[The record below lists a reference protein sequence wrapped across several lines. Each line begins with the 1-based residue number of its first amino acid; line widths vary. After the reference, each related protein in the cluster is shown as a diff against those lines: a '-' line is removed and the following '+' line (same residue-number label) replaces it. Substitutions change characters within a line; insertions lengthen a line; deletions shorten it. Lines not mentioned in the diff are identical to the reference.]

1 MKQGLIIV
9 VSGPAGCGKKTVL
22 THLTKT
28 GEYILSVSLTTRD
41 PRPGE
46 IAGVDYNYVTR
57 EYFQSKIDANDMM
70 EYTDYCG
77 NLYGTPKSES
87 YAILNSGKHLI
98 LELEVEGAMNI
109 KKKYPDSI
117 LIMLLPPSHAVE
129 EQRLRGRATETEESI
144 VKRLARAK
152 VEITYAPKYDYV
164 VYNYDNMD
172 KEAADKIKDI
182 VSAEE
187 SAMSRHPNV
196 ITDFLGN

>member
-1 MKQGLIIV
+1 MKKGLIIV

-22 THLTKT
+22 SHLVAT
-28 GEYILSVSLTTRD
+28 GDYICSVSLTTRD

-87 YAILNSGKHLI
+87 YAVIDSGKHLI

-117 LIMLLPPSHAVE
+117 LIMLLPPSHSVE
-129 EQRLRGRATETEESI
+129 EQRLRGRATESEESI
-144 VKRLARAK
+144 CKRLERAK

-164 VYNYDNMD
+164 VYNLDNKD
-172 KEAADKIKDI
+172 AEAAEQIRTI
-182 VSAEE
+182 VNAEE
-187 SAMSRHPNV
+187 LAMKRHPNV
-196 ITDFLGN
+196 ISDFLSN

>member
-1 MKQGLIIV
+1 MKKGLIIV

-22 THLTKT
+22 SHLVKT
-28 GEYILSVSLTTRD
+28 GKYICSVSLTTRD

-87 YAILNSGKHLI
+87 YAVIDSGKHLI

-117 LIMLLPPSHAVE
+117 LIMLLPPSHSVE
-129 EQRLRGRATETEESI
+129 EKRLRGRATETEESI
-144 VKRLARAK
+144 RKRLERAK
-152 VEITYAPKYDYV
+152 IEITYAPKYDYV
-164 VYNYDNMD
+164 VYNLDNKDM
-172 KEAADKIKDI
+172 EAAEQIRTI
-182 VSAEE
+182 VNAEE
-187 SAMSRHPNV
+187 LAMTRHPNV
-196 ITDFLGN
+196 ITDFLSN